1 MLTSVIVIVYAIN
14 ADPFSYAQNSQVSD
28 RLSILGLSLI
38 LPILLLIASIG
49 RLAKYRF
56 FSPEDIDGSG
66 LTSAT
71 NTALILQS
79 LLQNT
84 LEQLVIAIGVYS
96 AWCILMPSVWLSAV
110 PLCSVLFVIG
120 RILFFKGYNQ
130 GAAARAFGFALTFYS
145 TIIMFL
151 VLLGYQLVHW
161 ISSFWSKLKLSIK
174 SITTLTK
181 YFWRHFSVFKQNG
194 QLNLQK

>member
-1 MLTSVIVIVYAIN
+1 M
-14 ADPFSYAQNSQVSD
+14 
-28 RLSILGLSLI
+28 LGLILKGRVGIIQTENMMVKKNNPTQNHPTNWPIPLI
-38 LPILLLIASIG
+38 
-49 RLAKYRF
+49 
-56 FSPEDIDGSG
+56 
-66 LTSAT
+66 
-71 NTALILQS
+71 
-79 LLQNT
+79 NT

>member
-1 MLTSVIVIVYAIN
+1 MTLSIKQKGVLKGMAMAMLTSVIVIVYAIN

-71 NTALILQS
+71 NTAFILQS

-84 LEQLVIAIGVYS
+84 LEQLVTAIGVYS

-120 RILFFKGYNQ
+120 RILFFKGYTNQ
-130 GAAARAFGFALTFYS
+130 YKKLIYS
-145 TIIMFL
+145 ERFWQANSRRINDIMVIPL
-151 VLLGYQLVHW
+151 
-161 ISSFWSKLKLSIK
+161 
-174 SITTLTK
+174 
-181 YFWRHFSVFKQNG
+181 
-194 QLNLQK
+194 